1 MTKQEFERR
10 CAEMRAKYAAAETV
24 RAPTPAV
31 VTVRLAATRY
41 GAARTTESDF
51 QIERTHPGVREYN
64 SPLRNGGPGRSDLT
78 VAAMSFFGGP
88 RSMMTRNLKLRPA
101 LLPERNRLASAS

>member
-1 MTKQEFERR
+1 MTSVMTKQEFERR

-31 VTVRLAATRY
+31 VPVRVAATRY

-51 QIERTHPGVREYN
+51 QIERTHPGVQQPRFEMEVRGGLTSQ
-64 SPLRNGGPGRSDLT
+64 SPRCRFLGAQTDDD
-78 VAAMSFFGGP
+78 
-88 RSMMTRNLKLRPA
+88 
-101 LLPERNRLASAS
+101 